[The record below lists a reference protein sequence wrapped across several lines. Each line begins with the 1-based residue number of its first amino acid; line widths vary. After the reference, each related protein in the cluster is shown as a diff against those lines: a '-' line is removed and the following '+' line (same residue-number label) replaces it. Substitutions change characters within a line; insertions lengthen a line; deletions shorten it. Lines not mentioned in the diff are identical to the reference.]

1 MTDPGNNA
9 STTRGRPFQPG
20 NPGRPRGARHKST
33 VLAEKLMGDDVENVV
48 KAVIDAARSGDM
60 TAARIILDRLMP
72 ARKGRPVEI
81 ALPAVKTAADVL
93 AGLEAVL
100 DHVAEGGITPEE
112 GATVA
117 SILEQK
123 RRALELVEI
132 EQRVAALEQSQE
144 AKR

>member
-1 MTDPGNNA
+1 MTKGNNA

-20 NPGRPRGARHKST
+20 NPGRPKGARHKT
-33 VLAEKLMGDDVENVV
+33 TILAEKLMADDVTGVI

-60 TAARIILDRLMP
+60 AAARIILDRLVP
-72 ARKGRPVEI
+72 VRKGRPVEI
-81 ALPAVKTAADVL
+81 ELPPVKTAADVL

-100 DHVAEGGITPEE
+100 DHVAAGALSPEE
-112 GATVA
+112 GATVGG
-117 SILEQK
+117 ILEMK
-123 RRALELVEI
+123 RRTLELVEI

>member
-1 MTDPGNNA
+1 MA
-9 STTRGRPFQPG
+9 
-20 NPGRPRGARHKST
+20 
-33 VLAEKLMGDDVENVV
+33 DDVEGVV
-48 KAVIDAARSGDM
+48 RAVIDAARHGDM
-60 TAARIILDRLMP
+60 TAARIVLDRLVP
-72 ARKGRPVEI
+72 LRKGRPVEI
-81 ALPAVKTAADVL
+81 ELPPVKTAADVL

-100 DHVAEGGITPEE
+100 DHVAAGALTPEE

-132 EQRVAALEQSQE
+132 EQRVIVLEQTQG